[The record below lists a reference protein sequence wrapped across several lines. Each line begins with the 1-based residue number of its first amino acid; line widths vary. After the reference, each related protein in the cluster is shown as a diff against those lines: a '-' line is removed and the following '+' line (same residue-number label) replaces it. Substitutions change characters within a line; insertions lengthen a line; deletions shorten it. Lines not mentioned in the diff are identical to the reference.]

1 MEWECNYT
9 STMNLLKR
17 EIVQHEILRISGNL
31 SSKRGIRCRHSKKQK
46 RCGLYH
52 LIRLLKNS
60 KLDLKLK
67 KCIFLDYEKEVK
79 GYKFWDPVA
88 QKLVISTNVVF
99 DEKLISHEIWLI
111 YVHFREILLG
121 LCCNSCLI
129 TLKWMFAVQFIELH
143 DLCI

>member
-1 MEWECNYT
+1 MEGGNRQGALLLLGGYLNKKLT
-9 STMNLLKR
+9 NL
-17 EIVQHEILRISGNL
+17 
-31 SSKRGIRCRHSKKQK
+31 IRYRHSKKQK

-99 DEKLISHEIWLI
+99 DEKLISHEI
-111 YVHFREILLG
+111 
-121 LCCNSCLI
+121 
-129 TLKWMFAVQFIELH
+129 
-143 DLCI
+143 